1 MAQKEIKKADLHK
14 KLGTFQYA
22 QQGDVKNE
30 IILYFEHGSI
40 CQSYTSLVA
49 YKVREEGHMSRL
61 YFSRKHDYSN
71 TTNKH
76 VLRFCGL
83 TLPERRKALESGE
96 ATMVIDL

>member
-22 QQGDVKNE
+22 QQGDIKNE

-49 YKVREEGHMSRL
+49 YKVEEEGRTRL

>member
-22 QQGDVKNE
+22 LQGDVKNE

-49 YKVREEGHMSRL
+49 YKVKEEGRTRL

-96 ATMVIDL
+96 AIEVVIDK